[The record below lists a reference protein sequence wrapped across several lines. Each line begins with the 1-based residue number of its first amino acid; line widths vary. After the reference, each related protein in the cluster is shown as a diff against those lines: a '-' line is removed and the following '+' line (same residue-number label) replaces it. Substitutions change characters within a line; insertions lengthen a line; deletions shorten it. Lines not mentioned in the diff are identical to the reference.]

1 MPTLRQFRYLD
12 AVARLRHFGL
22 AAEDC
27 AVTQPALS
35 TQIQELEKELGVE
48 LVERRY
54 RNVRLTPMGE
64 EIARRAQRIL
74 AEVCDLAEFARQQSS
89 PLSGPL
95 RLGVIP
101 TIAPYLLPPVLPAL
115 RRDYP
120 DLELHIRETQTS
132 VLLGELLGGTL
143 DLVLLALPIMDAGI
157 DTLPLF
163 EDRFILALPPDRGL
177 TGPLQ
182 AAPELMQGDR
192 LLLLEEG
199 HCLRTQ
205 ALSFCGLRQVGN
217 IDTFGASSL
226 STIVQMVANG
236 MGLTLLPEISIGV
249 EARHGEVGL
258 VRFSEPQPS
267 RTIGLAWRRASP
279 RKEDFAA
286 FGGLI
291 AELAPKVSI

>member
-1 MPTLRQFRYLD
+1 MLTLRQLRYLD
-12 AVARLRHFGL
+12 ALGRLRHFGL
-22 AAEDC
+22 AAEHC

-35 TQIQELEKELGVE
+35 TQIQELEKELGIE

-54 RNVRLTPMGE
+54 KNVRLTPVGE

-74 AEVCDLAEFARQQSS
+74 AEVSDLAEFARQRGR
-89 PLSGPL
+89 PLAGPL

-120 DLELHIRETQTS
+120 ELELHIRETQTN
-132 VLLGELLGGTL
+132 VLLGELIAGGL
-143 DLVLLALPIMDAGI
+143 DLVLLALPVSHADIE
-157 DTLPLF
+157 TTPLF
-163 EDRFILALPPDRGL
+163 EDRFMLALPPDRQIKGRVEA
-177 TGPLQ
+177 T
-182 AAPELMQGDR
+182 PELMQDDR

-205 ALSFCGLRQVGN
+205 ALSFCGLRQVDH

-249 EARHGEVGL
+249 EARHGEVR
-258 VRFSEPQPS
+258 VIRFAEPQPS

-279 RKEDFAA
+279 RKDDFAIL
-286 FGGLI
+286 GRLL
-291 AELAPKVSI
+291 AELAPATSA

>member
-12 AVARLRHFGL
+12 ALARLRHFGL
-22 AAEDC
+22 AAEQC

-35 TQIQELEKELGVE
+35 TQIQDLEKELGIE

-54 RNVRLTPMGE
+54 KNVRLTPAGE

-74 AEVCDLAEFARQQSS
+74 AEVRDLTEFARQHGK
-89 PLSGPL
+89 PLTGPL

-101 TIAPYLLPPVLPAL
+101 TIAPYLLPPVLPVL

-120 DLELHIRETQTS
+120 ELELHIRETQTA
-132 VLLGELLGGTL
+132 VLLGELVGGAL
-143 DLVLLALPIMDAGI
+143 DVVLLALPVANADIE
-157 DTLPLF
+157 TSPLF
-163 EDRFILALPPDRGL
+163 EDRFILAMPPGHRIPGMVEA
-177 TGPLQ
+177 T
-182 AAPELMQGDR
+182 PELMQGDR

-205 ALSFCGLRQVGN
+205 ALSFCGLRQVDN
-217 IDTFGASSL
+217 VDTFGASSL

-249 EARHGEVGL
+249 EARHGD
-258 VRFSEPQPS
+258 VRLMRFADPQPS

-279 RKEDFAA
+279 RKEDFATL
-286 FGGLI
+286 GGLI
-291 AELAPKVSI
+291 AALAPKAG